1 MSVVVVATII
11 PLPEHRDEV
20 IATITETVAKVH
32 EEDGCELYALHQADD
47 RLMMVE
53 KWASSEALRAHS
65 KGAALAA
72 QAPRLAGKLAG
83 PAEVIVLQAVPRRS
97 AARENCEETGMSP
110 TAHRV
115 ALVTGAARGIGAAT
129 VAALAAGGWR
139 VVAVDRCADD
149 PPCRTRSGRAASWT
163 AWSRTPARRPAMRR
177 SSRHRPTPATPM
189 PWPAR

>member
-11 PLPEHRDEV
+11 PLPEYRDEV

-47 RLMMVE
+47 RLMVE

-83 PAEVIVLQAVPRRS
+83 PAEVIVLQAVP
-97 AARENCEETGMSP
+97 
-110 TAHRV
+110 
-115 ALVTGAARGIGAAT
+115 
-129 VAALAAGGWR
+129 AG
-139 VVAVDRCADD
+139 D
-149 PPCRTRSGRAASWT
+149 PPKGEL
-163 AWSRTPARRPAMRR
+163 
-177 SSRHRPTPATPM
+177 
-189 PWPAR
+189 